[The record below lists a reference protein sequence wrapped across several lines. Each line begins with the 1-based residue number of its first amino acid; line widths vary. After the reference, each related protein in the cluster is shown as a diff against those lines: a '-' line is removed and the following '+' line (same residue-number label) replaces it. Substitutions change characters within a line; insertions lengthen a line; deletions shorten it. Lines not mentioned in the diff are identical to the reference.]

1 MEVVMVSDPRG
12 WALGDVEQFV
22 GIDNPPVWSG
32 M

>member
-22 GIDNPPVWSG
+22 GICSPPVWND

>member
-1 MEVVMVSDPRG
+1 MEVVVVSDPRE

-22 GIDNPPVWSG
+22 GIGSPPVRSG